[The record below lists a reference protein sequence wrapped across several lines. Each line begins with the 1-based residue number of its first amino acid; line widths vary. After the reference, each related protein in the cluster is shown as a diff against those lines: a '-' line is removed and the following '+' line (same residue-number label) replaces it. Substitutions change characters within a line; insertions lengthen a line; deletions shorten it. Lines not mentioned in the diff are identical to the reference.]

1 MADIMDKQQ
10 GGPTF
15 LQALGAG
22 AISGLSVD
30 FLFFPIDTIKTR
42 QQSPQGFWKA
52 GGFKGVYR
60 GVGMVGAGSAPGSAS
75 FFTTYEFLKQQLPKR
90 FSVFRENPS
99 LNHLAGSTGGEFMAC
114 LIRVPTEVVKSRAQI
129 SAYGKDVGT
138 FGAAVKLM
146 QIEGLR
152 GFYRGFGI
160 TLARDIPFTAI
171 QFPLYE
177 KLKSLLSIHYLPNQ
191 RKPLPHEA
199 ALCGSLAGGFAGG
212 ISTPLDVV
220 KTRVMLEAKSA
231 HPSPTD
237 PASSGSALSI
247 PSRMRRIAQEEGV
260 KTLFRGGMARTTWI
274 SLGGAIFLGAYETVM
289 SVIRK
294 DDTE

>member
-1 MADIMDKQQ
+1 
-10 GGPTF
+10 
-15 LQALGAG
+15 
-22 AISGLSVD
+22 V
-30 FLFFPIDTIKTR
+30 
-42 QQSPQGFWKA
+42 
-52 GGFKGVYR
+52 
-60 GVGMVGAGSAPGSAS
+60 
-75 FFTTYEFLKQQLPKR
+75 
-90 FSVFRENPS
+90 
-99 LNHLAGSTGGEFMAC
+99 GSTVVSGSPWHGMYATH
-114 LIRVPTEVVKSRAQI
+114 LIVRQ
-129 SAYGKDVGT
+129 
-138 FGAAVKLM
+138 
-146 QIEGLR
+146 
-152 GFYRGFGI
+152 
-160 TLARDIPFTAI
+160 TLADARRSKIPFTAI

-220 KTRVMLEAKSA
+220 KTRVMLEAKVGPLPRFYVSSSLRVQSA

-294 DDTE
+294 DETE